1 MPARSLFP
9 EAEVTTWLSE
19 RIIKYFNVQEDAD
32 DSAVIDSNDR
42 LQAAIEQYAEK
53 AARRQKEE
61 RQRLL
66 DKYRDS
72 LTVDDDGNVVFPR
85 DDDGNIIIPEDS
97 QGNPLFSLSEDGTP
111 VLDEEAPMEGEEGE
125 GEAELVEAAPDP
137 EEILAEARAEAERL
151 VQDAQAQADSLVDD
165 ANAQADD
172 IRSQAQE
179 EGRQAGYQEGQE
191 QAAAEFEE
199 QKNELSQHAWDLEAD
214 YQEKASSMEK
224 DLVATIT
231 DVMEKF
237 FKIELSDR
245 KDVLLHVIEN
255 AVLNIENSR
264 SFLIHV
270 SQAQYEE
277 VSGELDSLK
286 EKVGAESEIDVIM
299 DPTLSEGSCL
309 IETDGGIYDCSIDT
323 ELASLSKELREL
335 SIH

>member
-1 MPARSLFP
+1 M
-9 EAEVTTWLSE
+9 SE
-19 RIIKYFNVQEDAD
+19 KIIKYFNVQEDAD

-42 LQAAIEQYAEK
+42 LQAAIEEYQKK
-53 AARRQKEE
+53 AVLRREEE
-61 RQRLL
+61 RKRLL

-85 DDDGNIIIPEDS
+85 DEDGNIIIPEDS
-97 QGNPLFSLSEDGTP
+97 QGNPLFSLSEDGLP
-111 VLDEEAPMEGEEGE
+111 MLDEEAPVEGEEGME
-125 GEAELVEAAPDP
+125 DGETVEAEPDP
-137 EEILAEARAEAERL
+137 EEVLAEARAEAERL

-172 IRSQAQE
+172 IRAQAQE
-179 EGRQAGYQEGQE
+179 EGRQAGFQEGQE
-191 QAAAEFEE
+191 QAEAEFADR
-199 QKNELSQHAWDLEAD
+199 QAELERHAQDLEND

-270 SQAQYEE
+270 SQAQYED
-277 VSGELDSLK
+277 VSGELDSLR

-299 DPTLSEGSCL
+299 DPTLAEGSCL

-323 ELASLSKELREL
+323 ELKSLSKELREL

>member
-1 MPARSLFP
+1 M
-9 EAEVTTWLSE
+9 SE
-19 RIIKYFNVQEDAD
+19 KIIKYFNVQEDAD

-42 LQAAIEQYAEK
+42 LQAAIEEYQKK
-53 AARRQKEE
+53 AVLRREEE
-61 RQRLL
+61 RKRLL

-85 DDDGNIIIPEDS
+85 DEDGNIIIPEDS
-97 QGNPLFSLSEDGTP
+97 QGNPLFSLSEDGLP
-111 VLDEEAPMEGEEGE
+111 MLDEEAPVEGEEGME
-125 GEAELVEAAPDP
+125 DGETVEAEPDP
-137 EEILAEARAEAERL
+137 EEVLAEARAEAERL

-172 IRSQAQE
+172 IRAQAQE
-179 EGRQAGYQEGQE
+179 EGRQAGFREGQE
-191 QAAAEFEE
+191 RAEAEFADR
-199 QKNELSQHAWDLEAD
+199 QAELERHAQDLEND

-270 SQAQYEE
+270 SQAQYED
-277 VSGELDSLK
+277 VSGELDSLR
-286 EKVGAESEIDVIM
+286 EKVGAESELDVIM
-299 DPTLSEGSCL
+299 DPTLTEGSCL

-323 ELASLSKELREL
+323 ELKSLSKELREL

>member
-1 MPARSLFP
+1 M
-9 EAEVTTWLSE
+9 SE
-19 RIIKYFNVQEDAD
+19 KIIKYFNVQEDAD

-42 LQAAIEQYAEK
+42 LQAAIEEYQKK
-53 AARRQKEE
+53 AVLRREEE
-61 RQRLL
+61 RKRLL

-85 DDDGNIIIPEDS
+85 DEDGNIIIPEDS
-97 QGNPLFSLSEDGTP
+97 QGNPLFSLSEDGLP
-111 VLDEEAPMEGEEGE
+111 MLDEEAPVEGEEGME
-125 GEAELVEAAPDP
+125 DGETVEAEPDP
-137 EEILAEARAEAERL
+137 EEVLAEARAEAERL

-172 IRSQAQE
+172 IRAQAQE
-179 EGRQAGYQEGQE
+179 EGRQAGFQEGQE
-191 QAAAEFEE
+191 QAEAEFADR
-199 QKNELSQHAWDLEAD
+199 QAELERHAQDLEND

-270 SQAQYEE
+270 SQAQYED
-277 VSGELDSLK
+277 VSGELNSLR

-299 DPTLSEGSCL
+299 DPTLAEGSCL

-323 ELASLSKELREL
+323 ELKSLSKELREL

>member
-1 MPARSLFP
+1 M
-9 EAEVTTWLSE
+9 SE
-19 RIIKYFNVQEDAD
+19 KIIKYFNVQEDAD

-42 LQAAIEQYAEK
+42 LQAAIEEYQKK
-53 AARRQKEE
+53 AVLRREEE
-61 RQRLL
+61 RKRLL

-85 DDDGNIIIPEDS
+85 DEDGNIIIPEDS
-97 QGNPLFSLSEDGTP
+97 QGNPLFSLSEDGLP
-111 VLDEEAPMEGEEGE
+111 MLDEEAPVEGEEGME
-125 GEAELVEAAPDP
+125 DGETVEAEPDP
-137 EEILAEARAEAERL
+137 EEVLAEARAEAERL

-172 IRSQAQE
+172 IRAQAQE
-179 EGRQAGYQEGQE
+179 EGRQAGFREGQE
-191 QAAAEFEE
+191 RAEAEFADR
-199 QKNELSQHAWDLEAD
+199 QAELERHAQDLEND

-270 SQAQYEE
+270 SQAQYED
-277 VSGELDSLK
+277 VSGELNSLR

-299 DPTLSEGSCL
+299 DPTLAEGSCL

-323 ELASLSKELREL
+323 ELKSLSKELREL

>member
-1 MPARSLFP
+1 M
-9 EAEVTTWLSE
+9 SE
-19 RIIKYFNVQEDAD
+19 KIIKYFNVQEDAD

-42 LQAAIEQYAEK
+42 LQAAIEEYQK
-53 AARRQKEE
+53 KVVLRREEE
-61 RQRLL
+61 RKRLL

-85 DDDGNIIIPEDS
+85 DEDGNIIIPEDS
-97 QGNPLFSLSEDGTP
+97 QGNPLFSLSEDGLP
-111 VLDEEAPMEGEEGE
+111 MLDEEAPVEGEEGME
-125 GEAELVEAAPDP
+125 DGETVEAEPDP
-137 EEILAEARAEAERL
+137 EEVLAEARAEAERL

-172 IRSQAQE
+172 IRAQAQE
-179 EGRQAGYQEGQE
+179 EGRQAGFQEGQE
-191 QAAAEFEE
+191 QAEAEFADR
-199 QKNELSQHAWDLEAD
+199 QAELERHAQDLEND

-270 SQAQYEE
+270 SQAQYED
-277 VSGELDSLK
+277 VSGELNSLR

-299 DPTLSEGSCL
+299 DPTLAEGSCL

-323 ELASLSKELREL
+323 ELKSLSKELREL

>member
-1 MPARSLFP
+1 M
-9 EAEVTTWLSE
+9 SE

-111 VLDEEAPMEGEEGE
+111 MLDEDTPAEGEEG
-125 GEAELVEAAPDP
+125 AEEEPAEAAPDP
-137 EEILAEARAEAERL
+137 EEVLAEARAEAERL
-151 VQDAQAQADSLVDD
+151 VQDAQAQADSLIDD

-172 IRSQAQE
+172 IRAQAE
-179 EGRQAGYQEGQE
+179 ETGRQTGYQEGQE
-191 QAAAEFEE
+191 QAQAEFADR
-199 QKNELSQHAWDLEAD
+199 QAELERHAQDLEND

-270 SQAQYEE
+270 SQAQYED
-277 VSGELDSLK
+277 VSGELDSLR

-323 ELASLSKELREL
+323 ELKSLSKELREL

>member
-1 MPARSLFP
+1 M
-9 EAEVTTWLSE
+9 SE

-172 IRSQAQE
+172 IRSQAH
-179 EGRQAGYQEGQE
+179 YQEGQE

-199 QKNELSQHAWDLEAD
+199 QKNELSQHARDLEAD

>member
-1 MPARSLFP
+1 M
-9 EAEVTTWLSE
+9 SE

-42 LQAAIEQYAEK
+42 LQAAIEEYQKK
-53 AARRQKEE
+53 AVLRRKEE
-61 RQRLL
+61 RKRLL

-111 VLDEEAPMEGEEGE
+111 MLDEDTPAEGEEG
-125 GEAELVEAAPDP
+125 AEEEPAEAAPDP
-137 EEILAEARAEAERL
+137 EEVLAEARAEAERL
-151 VQDAQAQADSLVDD
+151 VQDAQAQADSLIDD

-172 IRSQAQE
+172 IRAQAE
-179 EGRQAGYQEGQE
+179 ETGRQTGYQEGQE
-191 QAAAEFEE
+191 QAQAEFADR
-199 QKNELSQHAWDLEAD
+199 QAELERHAQDLEND

-270 SQAQYEE
+270 SQAQYED
-277 VSGELDSLK
+277 VSGELDSLR

-323 ELASLSKELREL
+323 ELKSLSKELREL